1 MASSELRDNDSE
13 SRANTAVSSD
23 AEAEAAELVGS
34 GAKDDRARRR
44 FPSSRIIG
52 VAERDRMI
60 AEARKVDFAIG
71 LRGYERS
78 AVDQYVERVNRLLA
92 ELEMSSSPESAVR
105 HALDEVSEETRDIL
119 QRAHQTADEIT
130 ARSRAKADDRLEQA
144 EHDAEE
150 IVKAAQQDASDVRE
164 AAQREA
170 RETRDAV
177 QREAQELR
185 EGTTAEAQN
194 LRETAHRE
202 VGDLRETTMREMTE
216 LRETCAQ
223 ETQRLRATA
232 DREADEMRGNARREA
247 DEMTE
252 RAENRTRELIRNVE
266 TVWLERRRL
275 IDDMRA
281 VGDQLLAISDA
292 EAKRFQHLD
301 VELPSGEERAAE
313 QAATTVSE
321 PVPTPQE
328 AAKT

>member
-13 SRANTAVSSD
+13 RGTNMAVSPD
-23 AEAEAAELVGS
+23 TEAEAEELVGS

-52 VAERDRMI
+52 AAERERMI
-60 AEARKVDFAIG
+60 AETRKVDFPIG
-71 LRGYERS
+71 LRGYDRG

-144 EHDAEE
+144 EHEAEE
-150 IVKAAQQDASDVRE
+150 IVRTAEQDASDTRDAAQRDARETRE

-170 RETRDAV
+170 K
-177 QREAQELR
+177 ELR
-185 EGTTAEAQN
+185 ETTTAEAQN
-194 LRETAHRE
+194 LRETARRE
-202 VGDLRETTMREMTE
+202 AADLRETTMREMTE

-223 ETQRLRATA
+223 DTQQARTTA
-232 DREADEMRGNARREA
+232 ERIADEMRGNARREA
-247 DEMTE
+247 DEMIE

-266 TVWLERRRL
+266 AVWLERRRL
-275 IDDMRA
+275 MDDMRA
-281 VGDQLLAISDA
+281 VGDQLLGISEV
-292 EAKRFQHLD
+292 EAKRFQHLAD
-301 VELPSGEERAAE
+301 ELTAGEEPARE
-313 QAATTVSE
+313 HAATTVSE
-321 PVPTPQE
+321 PGGAPQE